1 MSAGESIST
10 DECTATVRLLDLNG
24 SDRLLLGRALIKA
37 GRYPSLEAL
46 ARLRD

>member
-1 MSAGESIST
+1 MSAGVSNSM
-10 DECTATVRLLDLNG
+10 DEGSATVRLLDFNG
-24 SDRLLLGRALIKA
+24 SDRLLLRRALIKA